1 MNDFRS
7 ELAALKA
14 KPKEQET
21 KESVRVISAGELLRN
36 PAVEVPMLVD
46 GILTK
51 SGLSIFAGMSDLG
64 KSAFVR
70 QLAVY
75 IVTGQDYFCGIKI
88 HHEHKKVLFVSSED
102 DEAAT
107 SSLLHRICDGRHK
120 PEDLEGLRF
129 IFDIPGRLDE
139 AIEDELNNE
148 PADLVVIDCLM
159 DFMGKTN
166 INLTNEARSWLN
178 PFKRIANEHKTQIV
192 FLHHLSKRA
201 DEREPN
207 KANLLGSGALEHAP
221 RCVLELRDGREANE
235 RYLCILKANYI
246 PKERKELALELKF
259 EEMRFT
265 SLGNV
270 KPLNEIVRQRSAER
284 SPEQREH
291 LKTQV
296 KELKEQGKTY
306 REISDLTGI
315 ALGAVGTYLNGVHV
329 QSNPR

>member
-1 MNDFRS
+1 MSIR
-7 ELAALKA
+7 EEIAALRQGSKDE
-14 KPKEQET
+14 PKEP
-21 KESVRVISAGELLRN
+21 VRVISAGELLRT
-36 PAVEVPMLVD
+36 PAIEVPMLAD

-75 IVTGQDYFCGIKI
+75 VVTGQEYFCGIKL
-88 HHEHKKVLFVSSED
+88 HPQHKRAIFVSSED

-107 SSLLHRICDGRHK
+107 ASLLHRICDGRFN
-120 PEDLEGLRF
+120 PDDLEGLKF
-129 IFDIPGRLDE
+129 IFDIPGKLDE
-139 AIEDELNNE
+139 TIEEELKKE

-159 DFMGKTN
+159 DFMGKVN
-166 INLTNEARSWLN
+166 INMTNEARSWLN
-178 PFKRIANEHKTQIV
+178 PFKRIANEYKTQIV

-221 RCVLELRDGREANE
+221 RCVLELRDGEEPNS
-235 RYLCILKANYI
+235 RYLCILKANYV
-246 PKERKELALELKF
+246 PKERKELALELTF

-270 KPLNEIVRQRSAER
+270 RPISEIVRQRSPER
-284 SPEQREH
+284 SPEQKEQ
-291 LKTQV
+291 LKGTV
-296 KELKEQGKTY
+296 KALKEQGRTY
-306 REISDLTGI
+306 REISKLTGI
-315 ALGAVGTYLNGVHV
+315 ALGSVGEYLNGSVHV
-329 QSNPR
+329 H